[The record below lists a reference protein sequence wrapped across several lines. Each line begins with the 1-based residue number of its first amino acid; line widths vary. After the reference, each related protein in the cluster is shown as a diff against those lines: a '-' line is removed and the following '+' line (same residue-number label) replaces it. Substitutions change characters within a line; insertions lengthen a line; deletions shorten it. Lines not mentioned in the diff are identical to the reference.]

1 MLEKADA
8 KDKIY
13 EDNIEKIKE
22 EYPNVK
28 FSPLI
33 LGLN

>member
-13 EDNIEKIKE
+13 EDNIEKIKDE
-22 EYPNVK
+22 FEKVSVFNK
-28 FSPLI
+28 I
-33 LGLN
+33 W

>member
-22 EYPNVK
+22 EFEKVSVFNK
-28 FSPLI
+28 I
-33 LGLN
+33 W

>member
-22 EYPNVK
+22 DFEKVSVFNK
-28 FSPLI
+28 I
-33 LGLN
+33 W